1 MVHAFITSK
10 LDNCNSLLFGL
21 PQHLIQKLQNVQN
34 CAARLI
40 MCKNKYDHVSPLLKE
55 LHWLPLSQ
63 RIIYKTVLI
72 TFKALN
78 GLAPAYITSL
88 LDRHKPSRQLRSV
101 DKGFLVISPSK
112 SKTYGDRAYSVC
124 APILWNSL
132 PEHLR
137 LSESLNNFK
146 RDLKTYL
153 FRQAFY

>member
-1 MVHAFITSK
+1 M
-10 LDNCNSLLFGL
+10 
-21 PQHLIQKLQNVQN
+21 QN

-40 MCKNKYDHVSPLLKE
+40 MCKNKYDHVSLLLKD

-101 DKGFLVISPSK
+101 DKGFLVISASK